1 MVRHVIKRN
10 CSFALTLL
18 VFSFCLPVLA
28 QQQPSY
34 VTVAKAYLGATT
46 VARVTVRGQ
55 DKPPKSLR
63 LSDPAIARLAINVDT
78 LAVFK
83 APSVVPARFS
93 YLWTGA
99 TIASGKTPNFKKQN
113 LFVFFSTLITPVG
126 DKAANA
132 LTLQVGTQDMQL
144 VATPETEA
152 LVRLIG
158 QQSTNLSTP
167 SLQLTG
173 EVQASTTEAD
183 GLFVRFSQFLF
194 PTRSGDVLA
203 LTVRTPASGKADSVV
218 SESDVMGSGVAVQR
232 NTLMWYHLVCG
243 MPANVPAQAL
253 EQSQDAQEQANLVT
267 DYTVLKSLLG
277 PCA

>member
-1 MVRHVIKRN
+1 MVRPVIKRN
-10 CSFALTLL
+10 CSFALSVL
-18 VFSFCLPVLA
+18 VLGFGAPVVA

-34 VTVAKAYLGATT
+34 VTVAKAYLNATT
-46 VARVTVRGQ
+46 VARISVRGQ

-63 LSDPAIARLAINVDT
+63 LADPTTARLAITADT
-78 LAVFK
+78 FAVFK
-83 APSVVPARFS
+83 APAVVPARFS

-99 TIASGKTPNFKKQN
+99 TIAPGKAPNFKKQN
-113 LFVFFSTLITPVG
+113 LFGFFSSFVAPVG
-126 DKAANA
+126 DKAAGA
-132 LTLQVGTQDMQL
+132 FTLQIGPQDAQL
-144 VATPETEA
+144 AATPETEA

-158 QQSTNLSTP
+158 QQSATVSIQ

-183 GLFVRFSQFLF
+183 APFVRFSQFLF

-218 SESDVMGSGVAVQR
+218 SESDVMGSGVSVQR

-243 MPANVPAQAL
+243 MPASVPAQAL
-253 EQSQDAQEQANLVT
+253 EQSQDAQEQTNLVT
-267 DYTVLKSLLG
+267 DYAVLKSLLG
-277 PCA
+277 PCV